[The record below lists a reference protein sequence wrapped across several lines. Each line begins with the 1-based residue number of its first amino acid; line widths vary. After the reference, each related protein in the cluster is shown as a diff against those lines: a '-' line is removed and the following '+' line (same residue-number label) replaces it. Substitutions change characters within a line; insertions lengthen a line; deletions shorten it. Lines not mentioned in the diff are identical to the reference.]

1 MFEIYLI
8 TKSIKY
14 FLLSPIYLYLLF
26 GIFSLIISVLYYY
39 FYDDKINLYNF
50 DVVTSQSFFKIIKLY
65 ILALISFSLGV
76 IFYYEISN
84 KNLKRLFNK
93 SFSEKLFFKVKTSKN
108 LIKNA
113 SNLLILILF
122 LYLLVY
128 GKSIFVRD
136 IYLPDVSRGGII
148 IIKILSFIEA
158 VMLAFAFNDNKFKSR
173 LYLLILLIISIGT
186 GSRTVFL
193 SLLIYILIVFITQ
206 GNSFKNKIKFFIN
219 LMISFVFLAYLI
231 QFRSLKSH
239 GVYPYIMSLGEVNNS
254 MKSIIF
260 NLYYSL
266 IFGVYVTIKT
276 LQEAPKNW
284 YLIYVSLN
292 PLPGKFV
299 GWYDHIHQFK
309 LNKFA
314 PYSLHGT
321 VFKMGKLFTIL
332 YFFITGV
339 IFSFMEKKIRQYLSK
354 NQRTLAFVLTL
365 LLMLH
370 IVYGFEYPLRSAFR
384 YIYYSYFVVLVVYS
398 FKILKSYLK
407 KSRKEKNA

>member
-1 MFEIYLI
+1 
-8 TKSIKY
+8 
-14 FLLSPIYLYLLF
+14 
-26 GIFSLIISVLYYY
+26 
-39 FYDDKINLYNF
+39 
-50 DVVTSQSFFKIIKLY
+50 
-65 ILALISFSLGV
+65 
-76 IFYYEISN
+76 
-84 KNLKRLFNK
+84 
-93 SFSEKLFFKVKTSKN
+93 
-108 LIKNA
+108 
-113 SNLLILILF
+113 
-122 LYLLVY
+122 
-128 GKSIFVRD
+128 
-136 IYLPDVSRGGII
+136 
-148 IIKILSFIEA
+148 
-158 VMLAFAFNDNKFKSR
+158 MLAFAFNDNKFKSR